1 VETTRELSGTGVM
14 TSAVGFGCAGL
25 FRIPGRAARRWIL
38 DSAYDA
44 GIRHFDVAPMYG
56 LGSAEAELAS
66 FLTGRRDNVTI
77 TTKFGIDPTPFAR
90 GVAHVQQPL
99 RAILA
104 KRPDVGEG
112 LKAAGTGPR
121 SGPLGRL
128 LYSSPGYHRHSAQ
141 VSLERSLRILGT
153 DYVDVFLLHDPIGGL
168 VARTPDLADYLDE
181 QRCRGRLR
189 CWGVTGQPAELTRVT
204 KHLDG
209 TTVIQFRDDIFEKPI
224 SLEHAP
230 GGARITYGALARTIP
245 AFRQFLARSPDALEK
260 WSERLGIDLAAE
272 SSLPRM
278 LLGSALRRNA
288 AGPVLFTTTRAE
300 RAVVAAEAA
309 TQSFELSGPEVTAF
323 GELATAVQAACPE
336 KAGTP

>member
-1 VETTRELSGTGVM
+1 MATTRELLGTGVM

-25 FRIPGRAARRWIL
+25 FRIPGREARRWIL

-66 FLTGRRDNVTI
+66 FLKSRRDNVTI

-90 GVAHVQQPL
+90 GVAHIQHPL

-104 KRPDVGEG
+104 KRPNVGAG
-112 LKAAGTGPR
+112 LKAATKGPR
-121 SGPLGRL
+121 SGLLGRL
-128 LYSSPGYHRHSAQ
+128 LYSSPGYHRQSAQ
-141 VSLERSLRILGT
+141 ASLERSLRILGT
-153 DYVDVFLLHDPIGGL
+153 DYVDVFLLHDPTGGL
-168 VARTPDLADYLDE
+168 ARTPDLADYLDE

-189 CWGVTGQPAELTRVT
+189 CWGVTGQPSELTRAA
-204 KHLDG
+204 KYLAR

-224 SLEHAP
+224 SVERAP
-230 GGARITYGALARTIP
+230 GGARITYGALARTVP
-245 AFRQFLARSPDALEK
+245 VFRQFLARSPGAVEK
-260 WSERLGIDLAAE
+260 WSERLGIDFAEE

-278 LLGSALRRNA
+278 LLGSALRRNT

-300 RAVVAAEAA
+300 RVVVAVEAA
-309 TQSFELSGPEVTAF
+309 AQGSELSDFEVTAF
-323 GELATAVQAACPE
+323 GELATAVQAAFPE
-336 KAGTP
+336 KARTP

>member
-1 VETTRELSGTGVM
+1 METTRELLGTGVM

-25 FRIPGRAARRWIL
+25 FRIPRRGARRWIL

-56 LGSAEAELAS
+56 LGSAEAELAA
-66 FLTGRRDNVTI
+66 FLKSRRGNVTI
-77 TTKFGIDPTPFAR
+77 TTKFGVDPTPFAR
-90 GVAHVQQPL
+90 GVAHIQPPL

-104 KRPDVGEG
+104 KRPNVGEG
-112 LKAAGTGPR
+112 LKAARMGPR
-121 SGPLGRL
+121 SGPLERL
-128 LYSSPGYHRHSAQ
+128 LYSSPGYHRQSAQ

-168 VARTPDLADYLDE
+168 VARTPDLADYLEE

-204 KHLDG
+204 KYLDR

-224 SLEHAP
+224 SVEHAP
-230 GGARITYGALARTIP
+230 GGARITYGALARTVP
-245 AFRQFLARSPDALEK
+245 VFRQFLAGSPGAVEK
-260 WSERLGIDLAAE
+260 WSERLGIDLAEE

-278 LLGSALRRNA
+278 LLGSALRRNR

-300 RAVVAAEAA
+300 RVVVAVEAA
-309 TQSFELSGPEVTAF
+309 TQSFELPGFDMTAF
-323 GELATAVQAACPE
+323 GELAAAVQAAYPE
-336 KAGTP
+336 KVGTP

>member
-1 VETTRELSGTGVM
+1 METTRELLGTGVM

-25 FRIPGRAARRWIL
+25 FRIPRRGARRWIL

-56 LGSAEAELAS
+56 LGSAEAELAA
-66 FLTGRRDNVTI
+66 FLKSRRGNVTI
-77 TTKFGIDPTPFAR
+77 TTKFGVDPTPFAR
-90 GVAHVQQPL
+90 GVAHIQPPL

-104 KRPDVGEG
+104 KRPNVGEG
-112 LKAAGTGPR
+112 LKAARMGPR

-128 LYSSPGYHRHSAQ
+128 LYSSPGYHRQSAQ
-141 VSLERSLRILGT
+141 FSLERSLRMLGT

-168 VARTPDLADYLDE
+168 VARTPDLADYLEE

-204 KHLDG
+204 KYLDR

-224 SLEHAP
+224 SVEHAP
-230 GGARITYGALARTIP
+230 GGARITYGALARTVP
-245 AFRQFLARSPDALEK
+245 VFRQFLAGSPGAVEK
-260 WSERLGIDLAAE
+260 WSERLGIDLAEE

-278 LLGSALRRNA
+278 LLGSALRRNT

-300 RAVVAAEAA
+300 RVMVAVQAA
-309 TQSFELSGPEVTAF
+309 TQSFELSGFEVTAF
-323 GELATAVQAACPE
+323 GELAAAVQAACPG